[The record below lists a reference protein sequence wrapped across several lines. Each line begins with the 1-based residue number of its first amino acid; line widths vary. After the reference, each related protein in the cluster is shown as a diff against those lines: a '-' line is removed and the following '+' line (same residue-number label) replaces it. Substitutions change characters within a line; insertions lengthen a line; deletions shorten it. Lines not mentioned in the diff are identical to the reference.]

1 MSQIPS
7 FYLIRNV
14 QKKELS
20 DGGCS
25 GGVYTAIWDW
35 CEDELDMD
43 VRSSAP
49 QTEDALDCVLL
60 DGALAAELLAELQQ
74 QNLPEL
80 ATQIAP
86 DWDLPADAVE
96 SGLKTLR
103 SHLEQAEGGAALLY
117 EMT

>member
-1 MSQIPS
+1 
-7 FYLIRNV
+7 
-14 QKKELS
+14 
-20 DGGCS
+20 
-25 GGVYTAIWDW
+25 
-35 CEDELDMD
+35 MD
-43 VRSSAP
+43 VRPRAP

>member
-1 MSQIPS
+1 
-7 FYLIRNV
+7 
-14 QKKELS
+14 
-20 DGGCS
+20 
-25 GGVYTAIWDW
+25 
-35 CEDELDMD
+35 MD
-43 VRSSAP
+43 VRSRAP

-60 DGALAAELLAELQQ
+60 DGVLAAELQQ

>member
-14 QKKELS
+14 QKKNCPMVAAPAGFTRPS
-20 DGGCS
+20 GTGVRTNWNGCS
-25 GGVYTAIWDW
+25 F
-35 CEDELDMD
+35 
-43 VRSSAP
+43 P
-49 QTEDALDCVLL
+49 
-60 DGALAAELLAELQQ
+60 ELLAELQQ

>member
-1 MSQIPS
+1 
-7 FYLIRNV
+7 
-14 QKKELS
+14 
-20 DGGCS
+20 
-25 GGVYTAIWDW
+25 
-35 CEDELDMD
+35 MD
-43 VRSSAP
+43 VRSRAP
-49 QTEDALDCVLL
+49 QTEDALDCV
-60 DGALAAELLAELQQ
+60 LLAELQQ

>member
-35 CEDELDMD
+35 CEDELD
-43 VRSSAP
+43 
-49 QTEDALDCVLL
+49 
-60 DGALAAELLAELQQ
+60 
-74 QNLPEL
+74 EL

-86 DWDLPADAVE
+86 DWGLPADAVE